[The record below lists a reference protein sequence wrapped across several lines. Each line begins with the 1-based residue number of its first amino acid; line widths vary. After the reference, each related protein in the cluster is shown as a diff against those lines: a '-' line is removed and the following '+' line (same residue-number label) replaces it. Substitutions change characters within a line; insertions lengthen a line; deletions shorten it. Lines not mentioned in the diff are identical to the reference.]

1 MLVEVIDNL
10 KGLVMKAQDQMSAS
24 EFYEI
29 FPNNES
35 VLKWF
40 EKIRQPEGYYCSH
53 CGSKETYEV
62 KYDKYLKSAFVI
74 DIF

>member
-40 EKIRQPEGYYCSH
+40 EKIR
-53 CGSKETYEV
+53 
-62 KYDKYLKSAFVI
+62 
-74 DIF
+74 